1 MTQTPTFLD
10 VKLENSELKAE
21 VRRLRDLT
29 DYYFDRLVDLEDEFE
44 HDTEERIRILERI
57 RVLEEKQ

>member
-29 DYYFDRLVDLEDEFE
+29 NYCFDRLVDLEDEFE

-57 RVLEEKQ
+57 KRLEGKQ